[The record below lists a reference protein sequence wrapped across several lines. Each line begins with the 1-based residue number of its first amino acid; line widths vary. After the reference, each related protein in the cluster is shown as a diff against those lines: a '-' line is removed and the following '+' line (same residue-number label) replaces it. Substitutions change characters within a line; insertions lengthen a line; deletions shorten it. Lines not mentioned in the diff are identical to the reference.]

1 MYNTLHEVLEE
12 NINNIKMKFNNTSD
26 LNIREIKFGTKN
38 EMMLNVVYLDGLVD
52 TGLLQESVIFPI
64 IKISTINKPIIK
76 DEFIN
81 IIANN
86 ILTTASVKITKL
98 YQDVLDAIIQGKTV
112 VVFDGFL
119 EVIIVDT
126 TKWQERALEES
137 SGERIPNGMVLG
149 FSEKAKTNINVIR
162 GIIKTEQLCVQKLT
176 LGSKSKTDI
185 YLLFHN
191 DIVDKGILSEVRKR
205 LEKVDVKYILQGRV
219 VQEKIEGK
227 PKTMFPLSMN
237 SERPDVVA
245 ASIFEGRVVLMVD
258 GNPQAVI
265 FPSLFLDFLQAP
277 DEYFSNYGRFSI
289 RLIRL
294 FSFFTTIFLPSI
306 YVALDKYG
314 IENLPKKVYESLVS
328 KNELLPTFWEEMVLL
343 VLFRIVI
350 DSTFR
355 IPKNAVTLVALIGS
369 IVIGETAVFAKL
381 IHPVGL
387 IVIGLTFITGILFGN
402 KGLTASLNTLRYIF
416 VIVAYYLGFPGI
428 IIGSTFVFIYMVS
441 LRSIGVP
448 YLSPFI
454 PFRLAE
460 LKDSLYRGNLETIVN
475 SKHSYPEDNN

>member
-12 NINNIKMKFNNTSD
+12 NINNIKMNFNNTSD

-64 IKISTINKPIIK
+64 IKISNINKPIIK

-137 SGERIPNGMVLG
+137 SGERIPNEMVLG

-245 ASIFEGRVVLMVD
+245 ASIFEGRVVLLVD

>member
-1 MYNTLHEVLEE
+1 MDNILQEVLEK
-12 NINNIKMKFNNTSD
+12 NINNIKMNFNNTSD
-26 LNIREIKFGTKN
+26 LNIREIMFDTKN
-38 EMMLNVVYLDGLVD
+38 EMMLNVVYLDGIVD
-52 TGLLQESVIFPI
+52 TCLLQDSVILPI
-64 IKISTINKPIIK
+64 IEISNIKKSIIK

-81 IIANN
+81 IIAKN

-112 VVFDGFL
+112 VLFDGFL

-137 SGERIPNGMVLG
+137 SGERNPNGMVVG

-205 LEKVDVKYILQGRV
+205 LKKVDVKYILQGRV
-219 VQEKIEGK
+219 VQEIVEDK
-227 PKTMFPLSMN
+227 PKTMFPLTMN

-245 ASIFEGRVVLMVD
+245 ASIFEGRVILMVD
-258 GNPQAVI
+258 GNPQAMI
-265 FPSLFLDFLQAP
+265 FPALFLDFLQAP
-277 DEYFSNYGRFSI
+277 DAYFTNYGRFTI

-294 FSFFTTIFLPSI
+294 LSFFTTIFLPGI

-314 IENLPKKVYESLVS
+314 KDDLPKKVYESLVS

-369 IVIGETAVFAKL
+369 IVVGETAVFAKL

-387 IVIGLTFITGILFGN
+387 IVMGLTFITGILFGN
-402 KGLTASLNTLRYIF
+402 KGLTAALNTLRYIF
-416 VIVAYYLGFPGI
+416 LIVGYYLGFSGI
-428 IIGSTFVFIYMVS
+428 IIGSTFLLLYMVS

-448 YLSPFI
+448 YLSPLI
-454 PFRLAE
+454 PFRFKE
-460 LKDSLYRGNLETIVN
+460 LKDSLYRGNLETLVN